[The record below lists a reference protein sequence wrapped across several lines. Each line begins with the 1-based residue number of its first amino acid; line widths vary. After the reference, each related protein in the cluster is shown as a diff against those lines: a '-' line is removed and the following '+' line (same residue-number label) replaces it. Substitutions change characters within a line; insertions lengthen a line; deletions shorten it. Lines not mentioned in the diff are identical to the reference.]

1 MELLTVQGFSDLT
14 GLSVE
19 TLNQWRSR
27 NVHIPWIKIGRAVRY
42 LRKDVEAYLWKCRV
56 VPPDFEEAR

>member
-1 MELLTVQGFSDLT
+1 MQLLTVQDVADLT

-27 NVHIPWIKIGRAVRY
+27 NMHIPWIKIGRTVRY
-42 LRKDVEAYLWKCRV
+42 LRKDVEAYLQKCRV
-56 VPPDFEEAR
+56 VPPGSEEAR